1 MKEGKILIK
10 VFVGFLLIIQFK
22 VFAQTT
28 SISGVIRDNINEPIP
43 FAIVTLDSIQKTT
56 SSVDGEFK
64 LENVSSGNHTVRVQ
78 SMGFTTQ
85 TQWIRTDNKPV
96 KLNFALKEDVNELE
110 TVVIDVK
117 TKSEEVSE
125 QSYTVTVIDTKE
137 IANQSSDINKVLSTS
152 PGVRIREEGGVGSR
166 FDFSLNGFNGN
177 QVRFFLDGIPMENFG
192 SSLTLNNIPVN
203 VADRIEIYKGVVPV
217 WLGSDALGGAV
228 NIVTN
233 QNKKNYLDLSYSY
246 GSFNT
251 HRTSLNTAY
260 TNKKSGF
267 TFRTNLFQ
275 NYSDNSYWVEVNKKK
290 ALKYCQKKH
299 G

>member
-1 MKEGKILIK
+1 MKEGKILQK
-10 VFVGFLLIIQFK
+10 VFVGFLLVVSTLSNGQ
-22 VFAQTT
+22 
-28 SISGVIRDNINEPIP
+28 SISGIVKDNTGEPIP
-43 FAIVTLDSIQKTT
+43 FAVVTLDSTQKTT
-56 SSVDGEFK
+56 TTIAGEFEFK
-64 LENVSSGNHTVRVQ
+64 NVPLGDHQVKVQ
-78 SMGFTTQ
+78 SMGLVTQ
-85 TQWIRTDNKPV
+85 TQEVTVTTAPT
-96 KLNFALKEDVNELE
+96 KLTFSLKEKVNALE

-117 TKSEEVSE
+117 TESEKVSE
-125 QSYTVTVIDTKE
+125 QSYNVTVIDTKE

-233 QNKKNYLDLSYSY
+233 QDKKNYLDLSYSY

-251 HRTSLNTAY
+251 HRTSLNTALY
-260 TNKKSGF
+260 
-267 TFRTNLFQ
+267 Q
-275 NYSDNSYWVEVNKKK
+275 
-290 ALKYCQKKH
+290 
-299 G
+299 